1 MVQGMDILW
10 NSVLNSQLVLIAR
23 QQVSPLLQ
31 APLKVIGNV
40 NSRKEN
46 RSTPFQASVN
56 VRAVA
61 QACQETVTL
70 SMLQFY
76 RNPQGFQYRLSGAES
91 CILSFT

>member
-56 VRAVA
+56 
-61 QACQETVTL
+61 
-70 SMLQFY
+70 
-76 RNPQGFQYRLSGAES
+76 
-91 CILSFT
+91 I